1 MRVKTI
7 SVTYGR
13 KFNLD
18 DYESLH
24 VEETIWADL
33 DEGDDQAACETELW
47 SIAKAAIKAQAMPV
61 LSVRNS
67 KREQAH
73 EAASMVGK

>member
-1 MRVKTI
+1 MRVRAI

-24 VEETIWADL
+24 VEETVWADL
-33 DEGDDQAACETELW
+33 DEGDDAAVCEADLW
-47 SIAKAAIKAQAMPV
+47 GIAKAAIKAQAMPV
-61 LSVRNS
+61 LTVRNA
-67 KREQAH
+67 KREQAYV
-73 EAASMVGK
+73 ATNMVGK